1 MDGKAKLRSLRVLA
15 SELGELC
22 RSGWSGEALYY
33 SAKWDE
39 VRALAKEA
47 ATRQRL
53 AAPDDV
59 RFAGYALDI
68 SGIPREYS
76 EVDQD
81 DQGDWIVYW
90 R

>member
-1 MDGKAKLRSLRVLA
+1 MDGKAKLRSLRVLV

-22 RSGWSGEALYY
+22 KSSWSGEALYY
-33 SAKWDE
+33 SAKWE
-39 VRALAKEA
+39 EIRALAKEA
-47 ATRQRL
+47 AERHRL
-53 AAPDDV
+53 VPPDDV